1 MKFHLLVLCICDVY
15 VFMCLCVYMCLC
27 ACVYVS
33 LCVSLCVYTQQ
44 THRDQRITPELVL
57 SCHLYVASENQIKLR
72 SSSWAPLTVLH
83 KPLNTNTP
91 TKKFVLGRMS

>member
-1 MKFHLLVLCICDVY
+1 
-15 VFMCLCVYMCLC
+15 MCLCVCMCLC

-33 LCVSLCVYTQQ
+33 LCVYVTLCVYAPLCVYAQQ
-44 THRDQRITPELVL
+44 THRDQRITEELVL
-57 SCHLYVASENQIKLR
+57 SCHLYVGSENQIKLR

-91 TKKFVLGRMS
+91 TKKFALGRMS